1 MNSKQNKLITMET
14 VKLIFKGKYQS
25 VGRGVNESLY
35 FPDIKSP
42 DFVVHR
48 SPLTRN
54 LAVFSKGNDSMPFCH
69 YVGLIKAVM
78 LIRGYLKKYSI
89 TE

>member
-1 MNSKQNKLITMET
+1 MNSKQNKSIRMET

-25 VGRGVNESLY
+25 VGRGVKESLY

-48 SPLTRN
+48 SHLNRK
-54 LAVFSKGNDSMPFCH
+54 LAIFSKRNDSIFCY
-69 YVGLIKAVM
+69 YVGLIKAVS
-78 LIRGYLKKYSI
+78 LIRWYLKKYRV
-89 TE
+89 

>member
-1 MNSKQNKLITMET
+1 MET

-35 FPDIKSP
+35 FPNIKSP

-48 SPLTRN
+48 SHLNRN
-54 LAVFSKGNDSMPFCH
+54 LAVFSKGNDSMQFCH
-69 YVGLIKAVM
+69 YVGLIKAVS
-78 LIRGYLKKYSI
+78 LIIVYLKKYRV
-89 TE
+89 

>member
-1 MNSKQNKLITMET
+1 MKPKQDKSIRMET
-14 VKLIFKGKYQS
+14 VKLIFKGKYKS

-48 SPLTRN
+48 SHLNRK
-54 LAVFSKGNDSMPFCH
+54 LAIFSKGNDSMPFCH
-69 YVGLIKAVM
+69 YVGLFNAVS
-78 LIRGYLKKYSI
+78 IISVHLKKYRV
-89 TE
+89 